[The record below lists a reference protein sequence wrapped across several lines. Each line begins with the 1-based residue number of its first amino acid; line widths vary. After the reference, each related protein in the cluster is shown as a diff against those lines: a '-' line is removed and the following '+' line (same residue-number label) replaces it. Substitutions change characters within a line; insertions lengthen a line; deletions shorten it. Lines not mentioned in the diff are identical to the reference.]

1 MDLPSDLN
9 SSPYN
14 KPSPP
19 AYHDGI
25 PMDLRTSPVGPQKL
39 LLPETEAPEQISKAL
54 SQKMSA
60 PIAGPSYP
68 PHSRDKSSAPVP
80 SGPKLNPPHQED
92 PDSDSEDD
100 FMPSLPPDFQPSKPK
115 AAIGPTLPPGF
126 VISDNKN
133 NEESDEDDNN
143 DGLTGPAPLPAHLA
157 SKFAL
162 ENEGVL
168 ALKDREERQKELD
181 RIEQQSKLLKR
192 EEWMLL
198 PPKELGLQATMDPT
212 QIKARGFKQTS
223 KPHSSSTDR
232 QNNTGS
238 LWTETPA
245 ERTQRLADEA
255 IGKREETTKDDG
267 DDLEVSKRK
276 KRDKLMRQQVE
287 EHNKSLR
294 NASLLDLHKT
304 AAVNI
309 SNSKTKAE
317 KEAEKK
323 QAVVWDHD
331 AMMGVNTKLLSKNQ
345 KADMIKDAKGF
356 GGRFGGG
363 SFL

>member
-1 MDLPSDLN
+1 
-9 SSPYN
+9 
-14 KPSPP
+14 
-19 AYHDGI
+19 
-25 PMDLRTSPVGPQKL
+25 
-39 LLPETEAPEQISKAL
+39 
-54 SQKMSA
+54 MS
-60 PIAGPSYP
+60 IAGPSYP
-68 PHSRDKSSAPVP
+68 PHSQDKSSAPVP
-80 SGPKLNPPHQED
+80 SGPKPNPPQQED
-92 PDSDSEDD
+92 SDSDSEDD
-100 FMPSLPPDFQPSKPK
+100 FMPSLPPNFQPSKPK

-126 VISDNKN
+126 VVSDDNH
-133 NEESDEDDNN
+133 NEEEDDD
-143 DGLTGPAPLPAHLA
+143 DGVAGPAPLPTHLA

-181 RIEQQSKLLKR
+181 RIERESKLLKR
-192 EEWMLL
+192 EEWMLM
-198 PPKELGLQATMDPT
+198 PPKELDLQATMDPT
-212 QIKARGFKQTS
+212 KIKARGFKQTS

-238 LWTETPA
+238 LWTETPT

-255 IGKREETTKDDG
+255 IGKRRRAEETTKDDG

-304 AAVNI
+304 AAGNI

>member
-1 MDLPSDLN
+1 Q
-9 SSPYN
+9 
-14 KPSPP
+14 
-19 AYHDGI
+19 
-25 PMDLRTSPVGPQKL
+25 RPQIS
-39 LLPETEAPEQISKAL
+39 ETELVNRLSNCKSRRLYHENVNCRPILSTSFPRQIERTCTIRTKA
-54 SQKMSA
+54 
-60 PIAGPSYP
+60 
-68 PHSRDKSSAPVP
+68 KSTA
-80 SGPKLNPPHQED
+80 QED
-92 PDSDSEDD
+92 SDSDSEDD
-100 FMPSLPPDFQPSKPK
+100 FMPSLPPNFQPSKPK

-126 VISDNKN
+126 VVSDDNH
-133 NEESDEDDNN
+133 NEEEDDD
-143 DGLTGPAPLPAHLA
+143 DGVAGPAPLPTHLA

-181 RIEQQSKLLKR
+181 RIERESKLLKR
-192 EEWMLL
+192 EEWMLM
-198 PPKELGLQATMDPT
+198 PPKELDLQATMDPT
-212 QIKARGFKQTS
+212 KIKARGFKQTS

-255 IGKREETTKDDG
+255 IGFQT
-267 DDLEVSKRK
+267 K

-304 AAVNI
+304 AAGNI